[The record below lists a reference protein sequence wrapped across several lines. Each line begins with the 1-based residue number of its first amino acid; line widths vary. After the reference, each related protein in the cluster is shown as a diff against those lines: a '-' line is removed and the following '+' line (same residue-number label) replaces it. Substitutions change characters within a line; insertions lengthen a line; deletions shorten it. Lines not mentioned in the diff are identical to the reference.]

1 MHGEFICW
9 PTKNGRNC
17 IAWSARYENL
27 LEYKHWSTLL
37 WNVTVHDM
45 TWSWQIASSL
55 FQCFAWNFPRLWK
68 RKKIPFILVLQESS
82 LDDLSPSL
90 IIQIRLFWN
99 ISKDWSLK
107 SIATTISFKKARC
120 RSAIAS
126 RVLLELCRPSGVGR
140 WTVEL
145 LEHRSLSA
153 GKHSGVRADLDCVEK
168 AFGEAFERR
177 LKKNFRKHH
186 KKKFFL

>member
-1 MHGEFICW
+1 MHGEFINKERKKLHCMKRERW
-9 PTKNGRNC
+9 K
-17 IAWSARYENL
+17 SALIWALVDFIVKCDCTRYDMILANRFL
-27 LEYKHWSTLL
+27 FVSMLRVKFST
-37 WNVTVHDM
+37 VMKT
-45 TWSWQIASSL
+45 
-55 FQCFAWNFPRLWK
+55 
-68 RKKIPFILVLQESS
+68 KKIPFILVLQESS

-177 LKKNFRKHH
+177 LNKKS
-186 KKKFFL
+186 